1 MKKVADDASGS
12 QQSPSPEVIVHV
24 AAEGGGIKLI
34 GCRLPDGWLFS
45 RTVTDWTPEL
55 LGEEWIHHDSDIVRS
70 WESALEILDEYP
82 WFRLTPRVVHQD
94 FRERVLDAVVA
105 RYGERAQAHNSTLQ
119 RWEQVC
125 RGTTK

>member
-12 QQSPSPEVIVHV
+12 QQSLLPEVIVHV

-45 RTVTDWTPEL
+45 RAVTDWTPEL
-55 LGEEWIHHDSDIVRS
+55 LGEEWIHHESDMVRS
-70 WESALEILDEYP
+70 WEAALEILDEYQ
-82 WFRLTPRVVHQD
+82 WFRLTPRVVHKD

-105 RYGERAQAHNSTLQ
+105 RYGERAETSNSTFW
-119 RWEQVC
+119 RWEKMC
-125 RGTTK
+125 RGPTQ